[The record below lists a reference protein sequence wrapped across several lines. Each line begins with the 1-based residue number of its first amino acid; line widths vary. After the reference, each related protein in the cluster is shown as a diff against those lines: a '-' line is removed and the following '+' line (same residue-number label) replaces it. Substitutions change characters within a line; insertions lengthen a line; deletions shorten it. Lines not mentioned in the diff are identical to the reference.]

1 MFTVSMKITASESK
15 CLGLLLLVQLVMT
28 VIIQPS
34 GNFPLNDDWAYS
46 HSVEWLLSEG
56 RIRLSDWIAPN
67 LLPQTLLGASV
78 STFAG
83 FSFENLKHLTQLI
96 AILTSLA
103 VFYWFRTGKL
113 SPVESLFASL
123 VVISM
128 PSWAVLANSYMSD
141 FYGML
146 FAVVG
151 ATMLL
156 RSLKK
161 PSTGL
166 IISATAVVCVGMLQR
181 QVLLVIPFAFM
192 LAWFWEHRRWTPR
205 IVFFGLLPLFA
216 TIVTELLYFEYLSS
230 GPGVPEA
237 QIISNDRL
245 LPFLFQALLGEG
257 DRRQAMLFNL
267 AAMIAYLGLFFV
279 AWAAWWG
286 AQASNRKEWFYW
298 TALTLSVAAVTL
310 FTSWLPPYLENN
322 TIDAAGIG
330 PFTVYDG
337 LPRELVVQ
345 QRQAG
350 FIWPLAG
357 LVAAFG
363 ISAVLVLAY
372 KSIKQLIRGRNH
384 ADAQM
389 VFTMAVIAAYAV
401 PFLITAFFDRY
412 LLFILPFV
420 LLLWSQVWPRAENQK
435 TFKLQKPL
443 ALTWVAFVLILS
455 SIATH
460 DYFAWNRARWDAIS
474 YAESIGA
481 SPETL
486 DGGFEYNG
494 YYRFE
499 QQPRIRVRGK
509 SFWWV
514 KDDEYAVTFS
524 EVAGYE
530 LLRSFPV
537 NRYSNRTQP
546 EILLLHRKNPDR

>member
-1 MFTVSMKITASESK
+1 VKITASESK
-15 CLGLLLLVQLVMT
+15 CLGLLLLVQLVMILI
-28 VIIQPS
+28 VQPT

-78 STFAG
+78 STLVG
-83 FSFENLKHLTQLI
+83 FSFENLRHLTQFI
-96 AILTSLA
+96 ALLTSIA

-113 SPVESLFASL
+113 SPAESLLASL

-128 PSWAVLANSYMSD
+128 PSWSVLANSYMSD
-141 FYGML
+141 LYGML

-151 ATMLL
+151 ATLLL

-161 PSTGL
+161 PSTSL
-166 IISATAVVCVGMLQR
+166 IIGATAVVCIGMLQR

-192 LAWFWEHRRWTPR
+192 LAWFWEHRRWTLR
-205 IVFFGLLPLFA
+205 IVFLGLLPLFA
-216 TIVTELLYFEYLSS
+216 TIATELLYFEYLSS

-245 LPFLFQALLGEG
+245 LPLLFQALLGEG
-257 DRRQAMLFNL
+257 DRRQAVLFNTI
-267 AAMIAYLGLFFV
+267 AMIAYLGLFFA
-279 AWAAWWG
+279 AWPAWWG
-286 AQASNRKEWFYW
+286 AQAANWKSRFYW
-298 TALTLSVAAVTL
+298 GALILSVAAVTF
-310 FTSWLPPYLENN
+310 FTSWLPPYLANN

-345 QRQAG
+345 QRQSG

-357 LVAAFG
+357 LVAAYG
-363 ISAVLVLAY
+363 ISALVVLAF
-372 KSIKQLIRGRNH
+372 KSTKKLLKGRNH
-384 ADAQM
+384 VDAEM
-389 VFTMAVIAAYAV
+389 IFIMAVIAAYAV

-412 LLFILPFV
+412 LLFMLPFV
-420 LLLWSQVWPRAENQK
+420 LLLWSQVWPRLENQN
-435 TFKLQKPL
+435 TSKLQQPL
-443 ALTWVAFVLILS
+443 ALAWIAVVLILS

-460 DYFAWNRARWDAIS
+460 DYFAWNQARWDAIS

-481 SPETL
+481 SPETM

-499 QQPRIRVRGK
+499 QRPRIRVSGK

-514 KDDEYAVTFS
+514 KDDKFAVTFS
-524 EVAGYE
+524 EVPGYE

-537 NRYSNRTQP
+537 NRYSDRTQP
-546 EILLLHRKNPDR
+546 EILLMHRKNPEKDPD

>member
-1 MFTVSMKITASESK
+1 
-15 CLGLLLLVQLVMT
+15 
-28 VIIQPS
+28 
-34 GNFPLNDDWAYS
+34 
-46 HSVEWLLSEG
+46 
-56 RIRLSDWIAPN
+56 
-67 LLPQTLLGASV
+67 
-78 STFAG
+78 
-83 FSFENLKHLTQLI
+83 
-96 AILTSLA
+96 
-103 VFYWFRTGKL
+103 
-113 SPVESLFASL
+113 
-123 VVISM
+123 
-128 PSWAVLANSYMSD
+128 
-141 FYGML
+141 
-146 FAVVG
+146 
-151 ATMLL
+151 
-156 RSLKK
+156 
-161 PSTGL
+161 
-166 IISATAVVCVGMLQR
+166 
-181 QVLLVIPFAFM
+181 
-192 LAWFWEHRRWTPR
+192 
-205 IVFFGLLPLFA
+205 
-216 TIVTELLYFEYLSS
+216 
-230 GPGVPEA
+230 
-237 QIISNDRL
+237 
-245 LPFLFQALLGEG
+245 
-257 DRRQAMLFNL
+257 MLFNL
-267 AAMIAYLGLFFV
+267 AAMIAYLGLFFA
-279 AWAAWWG
+279 AWAVWWG
-286 AQASNRKEWFYW
+286 AQASNRKAWFYW
-298 TALTLSVAAVTL
+298 TTLTLSVAAVTL

-350 FIWPLAG
+350 FVWTMAG

-443 ALTWVAFVLILS
+443 ALTWVAVVLILS

-460 DYFAWNRARWDAIS
+460 DYFAWNRARWEAIS

-481 SPETL
+481 SPETM

-494 YYRFE
+494 YYLFE
-499 QQPRIRVRGK
+499 QQPRIRVSGK

-524 EVAGYE
+524 EVPGYE

-537 NRYSNRTQP
+537 NRYSDRTQP
-546 EILLLHRKNPDR
+546 EILLMHRKNPDR